1 MVVVGRWMKI
11 STTLTT
17 EHHILVVTAIQPA
30 CTLQACSRSPYMLG
44 EFWIFV
50 VACCT
55 PDCGW
60 CRLSVFHMTG
70 RSKCHVLWILVQRIF
85 NDFLVLLF
93 FRQKPAERLLY
104 TDNAIFMTI
113 HPWTCALHQK
123 CGMSCGRLE
132 TMRFKC
138 KAYVVIEFLGT
149 WMMIIWLELSYY
161 ACMRIFLR
169 TTATSQ
175 SFRNMNFLSFNWQEI
190 LTGLLRRVFTM
201 VASFKLVVSVS
212 SRP

>member
-1 MVVVGRWMKI
+1 MVMVVVGRWMKI

-93 FRQKPAERLLY
+93 FCQKPAERLLY

-113 HPWTCALHQK
+113 HPGQAHYIKNVACHMGGW
-123 CGMSCGRLE
+123 RLCDLNAKHMLWSNSWE
-132 TMRFKC
+132 H
-138 KAYVVIEFLGT
+138 G
-149 WMMIIWLELSYY
+149 WW
-161 ACMRIFLR
+161 
-169 TTATSQ
+169 
-175 SFRNMNFLSFNWQEI
+175 
-190 LTGLLRRVFTM
+190 
-201 VASFKLVVSVS
+201 
-212 SRP
+212 